1 MKMIKTGEKKII
13 SYCYATFILFETI
26 LSCDLQVINWF
37 FDDYYLGKNHTGVCI
52 YVKFCFIKVLF
63 ILFYFHRKEVGYKV
77 SKGDNFTLSIS
88 KAEVDLTPEMIQRYK
103 LFSYL
108 TLIQFKLIKLY
119 RINLY
124 QISLKY
130 DIIRLD

>member
-1 MKMIKTGEKKII
+1 MKMMKPGEKKII
-13 SYCYATFILFETI
+13 SYCYATFILFETT

-37 FDDYYLGKNHTGVCI
+37 FDDYYLGKIILVFVSMLN
-52 YVKFCFIKVLF
+52 FVLLNYF
-63 ILFYFHRKEVGYKV
+63 LFYFHRKEVGYKV

-130 DIIRLD
+130 NIIRLD

>member
-13 SYCYATFILFETI
+13 SYCYATFILFETT

-37 FDDYYLGKNHTGVCI
+37 FDDYYLGKIILVFVSMLN
-52 YVKFCFIKVLF
+52 FVLLNYF
-63 ILFYFHRKEVGYKV
+63 LFYFHRKEVGYKV

>member
-13 SYCYATFILFETI
+13 SYCYATFILFETT

-37 FDDYYLGKNHTGVCI
+37 FYDYYLGKIILVFVSMLN
-52 YVKFCFIKVLF
+52 FVLLNYF
-63 ILFYFHRKEVGYKV
+63 LFYFHRKEVGYKV